1 MKAPR
6 PVWVLH
12 FRAISVGVMAACLAW
27 SVVDLIRAL
36 APEWNGVYIAA
47 LCGLAA
53 WESGYSQHLLSQR
66 QRFYSDRLRFRAM
79 ELALFFII
87 LRVAG
92 WFNQPDPLGAI
103 QQWLA
108 NPLAVLDLEI
118 LFAFGLVAIAW
129 QAAGDTLSDL
139 EQIEDPTGIPTQDA
153 PIPNNLTSRF
163 FVGGLLML
171 IFSGIARADREALL
185 TFQFSVSYGV
195 VLNVLIYFVAGLL
208 LIGQMQ
214 LARLQTLWQMQ
225 GIKVADD
232 LPARW
237 ARYTLTFLGLA
248 GLLAFVL
255 PTRYTAGL
263 LGLLGNAIYTLVA
276 IVYFLIYMLVLP
288 VALLISFL
296 LDRLGLRPN
305 QNLPVQPPPPLPTPP
320 SPENLAEAVNPWLDY
335 LRSILV
341 WVIVVAMVSYVV
353 ISYFRERPELVKAL
367 TSLKPIRALRRWWA
381 ALRGRVGG
389 WMSDL
394 NARLPRDL
402 WQRWFSRALPRP
414 FNFFR
419 LGAAS
424 PPEQITYYY
433 LSLLRRAEQSGF
445 ARRPAQTP
453 AEYQPTLTTELPDAQ
468 TDTEQM
474 TREFIEARY
483 SLHPMDAQHVR
494 RVRAAW
500 ERVRTAL
507 RARPRPAKED

>member
-1 MKAPR
+1 MKPPR
-6 PVWVLH
+6 PTWVLH
-12 FRAISVGVMAACLAW
+12 FRAISVGVMTACLAW

-36 APEWNGVYIAA
+36 APEWNGVYIAV

-53 WESGYSQHLLSQR
+53 WESGYSQHLLNQR
-66 QRFYSDRLRFRAM
+66 QRFYTDRLRFRAM
-79 ELALFFII
+79 ELALFFVV

-92 WFNQPDPLGAI
+92 WFNQPDPWGAI

-108 NPLAVLDLEI
+108 NPLAVLDLE
-118 LFAFGLVAIAW
+118 LLLAFGLVAVAW

-139 EQIEDPTGIPTQDA
+139 EQIEDPTGIPSQDA

-163 FVGGLLML
+163 FVGGILVL
-171 IFSGIARADREALL
+171 IFSGIARADRAALL
-185 TFQFSVSYGV
+185 TFQFSVTYGV
-195 VLNVLIYFVAGLL
+195 VLNVLIYFATGLL

-225 GIKVADD
+225 GIKVAEE

-263 LGLLGNAIYTLVA
+263 LGLIGNAIFTLAA
-276 IVYFLIYMLVLP
+276 ILYFLVYLLMLP
-288 VALLISFL
+288 VALLIGFL
-296 LDRLGLRPN
+296 LDQLGLRPTPN
-305 QNLPVQPPPPLPTPP
+305 VPVQPPPPLPTPIA
-320 SPENLAEAVNPWLDY
+320 PENLAEAVNPWLDY
-335 LRSILV
+335 LRSIVV

-353 ISYFRERPELVKAL
+353 ISYFRERPELIRAL
-367 TSLKPIRALRRWWA
+367 ASLKPIRALRRWWA

-389 WMSDL
+389 WMSDI

-402 WQRWFSRALPRP
+402 LQRLFSRASAKP

-419 LGAAS
+419 LGGAS
-424 PPEQITYYY
+424 PREQITYYY

-453 AEYQPTLTTELPDAQ
+453 AEYQPTLSAELPEAQ

-474 TREFIEARY
+474 TREFVEARY
-483 SLHPMDAQHVR
+483 SPHPLDAQQVH

-500 ERVRTAL
+500 ERVRAAL
-507 RARPRPAKED
+507 RARPKPKPED